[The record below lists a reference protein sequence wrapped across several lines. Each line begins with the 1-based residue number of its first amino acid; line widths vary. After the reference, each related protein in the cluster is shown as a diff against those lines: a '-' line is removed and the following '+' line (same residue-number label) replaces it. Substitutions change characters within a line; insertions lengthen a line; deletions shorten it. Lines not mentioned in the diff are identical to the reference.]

1 MTQMRVADVAP
12 VVGEEEGTMAF
23 AFLATDALGSN
34 SFISCPPPS
43 SPISSAVVVSFVVSF
58 VSPEDIVG
66 GVSGEEAEAEREAET
81 AEGGGGECRI
91 LGVGSTSSLESLLS
105 NASATN
111 ISASVMAAI
120 VLVKALRVVWRASA
134 RGGVWCGWSG
144 PYLTHNPNLQE
155 KVFF

>member
-12 VVGEEEGTMAF
+12 VVGEEGTMAF
-23 AFLATDALGSN
+23 VFLATDALGSN

-105 NASATN
+105 NASAAN

-120 VLVKALRVVWRASA
+120 VLVKALRVVWRVAC
-134 RGGVWCGWSG
+134 GGWWVQGVMT
-144 PYLTHNPNLQE
+144 PYVLR
-155 KVFF
+155 KG

>member
-1 MTQMRVADVAP
+1 
-12 VVGEEEGTMAF
+12 
-23 AFLATDALGSN
+23 
-34 SFISCPPPS
+34 
-43 SPISSAVVVSFVVSF
+43 
-58 VSPEDIVG
+58 VG

-155 KVFF
+155 KVFFRKFLKIPILSSSQPSSHLIFLNLKSTKTHS